1 MKSLFRAIMLVLFIA
16 LLCPPGV
23 WAALEFHP
31 YLTVEEEYNDNINLS
46 SSNKEEDWITTLQ
59 PGINLTY
66 DNRSVAAT
74 VDYSLR
80 YRFYR
85 NNDEDNLD
93 EFEDVQRANASALFF
108 GGRPFT
114 LRVSET
120 ITREALDARDDFEFS
135 DADRSTLY
143 HLTVLPEY
151 NWRLTP
157 TFSLV
162 FGYGYDRLDYAETR
176 GNDSEEHSGRVSLVK
191 ILNASS
197 EIFARYE
204 YIAHQSDDEEEFD
217 RQNYTLG
224 LTQQLGARTTLALE
238 GGYSEV
244 EYDSGYDTDS
254 TTWLVDLGYRLS
266 EALSFAL
273 AYSQDFTLTAEDGL
287 TESQEASLTGNYRK
301 ESLSASAAVF
311 WNTSDYVR
319 ENREDEALGI
329 RCDLS
334 KPLARNLTAN
344 FDAEYEHAQFDDVV
358 DEDVDRVTL
367 GTSLDYLYRRFTTSL
382 GYRYRINESDID
394 TNDYTNNIVTLSG
407 SVRF

>member
-1 MKSLFRAIMLVLFIA
+1 MKSLFRAIMLVLLIA
-16 LLCPPGV
+16 LLWPSGV

-46 SSNKEEDWITTLQ
+46 SSNEEEDWITTLQ
-59 PGINLTY
+59 PGISLTY
-66 DNRSVAAT
+66 DNRSVAAM

-80 YRFYR
+80 YRFYK

-120 ITREALDARDDFEFS
+120 ITREALDARDDYTYS

-162 FGYGYDRLDYAETR
+162 FGYGYDRLDYADTR

-191 ILNASS
+191 TLSATSDV
-197 EIFARYE
+197 FARYE
-204 YIAHQSDDEEEFD
+204 YTAHQSDDEEEFD
-217 RQNYTLG
+217 RQDYTLG
-224 LTQQLGARTTLALE
+224 LTQQLGVRTTLSLE

-301 ESLSASAAVF
+301 DSMAASASIF

-319 ENREDEALGI
+319 ENREDEAIGI

-334 KPLARNLTAN
+334 KPLVSNLTAN

-367 GTSLDYLYRRFTTSL
+367 GTSLDYLFRRFTASL